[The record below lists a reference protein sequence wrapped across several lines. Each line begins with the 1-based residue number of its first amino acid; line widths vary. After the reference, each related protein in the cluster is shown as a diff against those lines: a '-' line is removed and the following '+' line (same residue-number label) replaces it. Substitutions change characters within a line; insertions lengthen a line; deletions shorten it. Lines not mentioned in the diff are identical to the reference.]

1 VDTQPN
7 EVTVALRKRRL
18 AGHDRERHVEGID
31 VVQLALDDDVVGSA
45 IVAMRV

>member
-31 VVQLALDDDVVGSA
+31 VQMALDDDVVGSA